1 MSIFKKSEHPL
12 PKMAPL
18 GRCEF
23 EISGESFKTENLSKL
38 FVKYKVTQEGY
49 HTLDAILRADPDNEY
64 DKNAVEVLID
74 NLSVGYI
81 PKEKAKKISAVLQN
95 ETKNGK
101 AEVWALIKY
110 AKYGLEFS
118 TVRLDLDW
126 PPKLWVV

>member
-1 MSIFKKSEHPL
+1 M
-12 PKMAPL
+12 
-18 GRCEF
+18 
-23 EISGESFKTENLSKL
+23 
-38 FVKYKVTQEGY
+38 
-49 HTLDAILRADPDNEY
+49 RADPDNEY